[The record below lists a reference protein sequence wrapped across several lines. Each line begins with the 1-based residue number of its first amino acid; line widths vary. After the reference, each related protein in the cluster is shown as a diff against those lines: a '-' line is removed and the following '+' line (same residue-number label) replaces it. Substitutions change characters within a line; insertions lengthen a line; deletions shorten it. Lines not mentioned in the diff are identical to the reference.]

1 MGISLLLLFS
11 LAQLVKQSEMQHAR
25 TENQKAN
32 LRETSSSTSQADK
45 IERIA

>member
-25 TENQKAN
+25 RENQKAN
-32 LRETSSSTSQADK
+32 LLFAWNKFIYKSGR
-45 IERIA
+45 